1 MPLALSCQNQR
12 ASGRPRSGWL
22 GAPSR
27 GSVPAKRVLPVVF
40 CCIGCVF
47 GATIDFAHV
56 DNGTTVRAVSE
67 GVNPAPYD
75 VRAAIGDGSH
85 LSYPGALPNWFELD
99 LGRVRR
105 IESIEIDRRYAGK
118 GPDDFD
124 ISFAKEPDAWLRTVK
139 ARGVGGAKG
148 KHWFRVLAEPVEA
161 RYVRLEVLALHKHK
175 WTVLNRFSLY
185 GTSRIPRLMAK
196 NTDRY
201 SWLARQL
208 KGLSEQSR
216 RLGEALPESLREA
229 MAEATGMAALLTR
242 EANITG
248 DQWQRMAER
257 FTGLQT
263 EAYEAEGR
271 LSFARL
277 RNGTDGAATMG
288 AVDGMTKVFRD
299 VWPANATTRLALSC
313 ARNERESGQILLA
326 ATRRDLAD
334 VQVLI
339 DPLVGPTTLKGAVEA
354 GLICYVRTRNT
365 PKLAHH
371 VGLWPDGIS
380 PLATFALPK
389 GQVQPIWLTVAI
401 PESAPPGLYAS
412 AVHIRAGGL
421 PEMTV
426 PVEVRVW
433 DFALPTKASLPNVF
447 SVSSLL
453 VDAWYRNKKIGW
465 QELKKE
471 YYDFWLTH
479 RLNPTSLYGQ
489 MQPPPEDLEDTL
501 AGGMNAFVIKYVYSG
516 GARAEEAYFQRA
528 LKDLAVWDETL
539 AARDLH
545 DEAIVYLADEPAKKQ
560 SVTDEINR
568 RASIIGDR
576 FPRMRRML
584 VLTRPID
591 KAFAGNVDIWCPVV
605 PAMRPDDVREAH
617 ARGEQCWWYSVGHF
631 FNLDSPAVS
640 ARSMPWLSF
649 RHELDGILYWTI
661 QSSWRK
667 PNRPARFHPRPGETV
682 WEAFEPAGHG
692 GYNGIGN
699 MCYPG
704 SDGRPWSS
712 QRLEILREG
721 IEDYEYLVLLRQALA
736 RKPNS
741 PFAALLK
748 TPDKLA
754 TEYAVGTKAD
764 FIIQHR
770 EAVGKALHA
779 LSQEARR

>member
-1 MPLALSCQNQR
+1 MPL
-12 ASGRPRSGWL
+12 
-22 GAPSR
+22 
-27 GSVPAKRVLPVVF
+27 AKRVLPVVL
-40 CCIGCVF
+40 CCLGCAF
-47 GATIDFAHV
+47 GETVDFAHV
-56 DNGTTVRAVSE
+56 DSGTTVRAVSK

-99 LGRVRR
+99 LGQVRR
-105 IESIEIDRRYAGK
+105 IESVETDRRYADK

-124 ISFAKEPDAWLRTVK
+124 ISFAKEPGEWLRTIKV
-139 ARGVGGAKG
+139 RGVGSTKG
-148 KHWFRVLAEPVEA
+148 KYWFRVLSEPVEA
-161 RYVRLEVLALHKHK
+161 RYVRLNVLALHKHK
-175 WTVLNRFSLY
+175 WTVLNRISLY
-185 GTSRIPRLMAK
+185 GTSRFPRLVAE

-201 SWLARQL
+201 SWLAKRL
-208 KGLSEQSR
+208 KGLTGECR
-216 RLGEALPESLREA
+216 ELGAPLPESLRVA
-229 MAEATGMAALLTR
+229 TAEAADVAALLTG
-242 EANITG
+242 EGGITG
-248 DQWQRMAER
+248 DQWQRMGER

-263 EAYEAEGR
+263 EAYKAKAR
-271 LSFARL
+271 LSFVRL
-277 RNGTDGAATMG
+277 RNRTGDAATVG
-288 AVDGMTKVFRD
+288 AVGGMTKVFRNI
-299 VWPANATTRLALSC
+299 WPANTTGSLVLSC

-326 ATRRDLAD
+326 ATRQDLAD
-334 VQVLI
+334 VEVSV

-389 GQVQPIWLTVAI
+389 NQVQPIWLTVAI
-401 PESAPPGLYAS
+401 PENARPGLYRS
-412 AVHIRAGGL
+412 AVHVRARGL
-421 PEMTV
+421 AEMTV
-426 PVEVRVW
+426 PIEVRVW
-433 DFALPTKASLPNVF
+433 DFALPTRASLPNVF

-453 VDAWYRNKKIGW
+453 VDAWYRSKKLGW
-465 QELKKE
+465 KDLKSE
-471 YYDFWLTH
+471 YYDFWLKH

-489 MQPPPEDLEDTL
+489 MQPPPEDLDETL

-516 GARAEEAYFQRA
+516 GARAKEAYFQKT

-539 AARDLH
+539 ASRDLY
-545 DEAIVYLADEPAKKQ
+545 DEAIVYLADEPAEKQ
-560 SVTDEINR
+560 AVTDEINR
-568 RASIIGDR
+568 RARIIGER
-576 FPRMRRML
+576 FPKMRRML

-591 KAFAGNVDIWCPVV
+591 NAFAGNVDIWCPIVS
-605 PAMRPDDVREAH
+605 AMRPEDVREAH
-617 ARGEQCWWYSVGHF
+617 RRGEQCWWYSVGHF
-631 FNLDSPAVS
+631 FNLDSPAVA

-667 PNRPARFHPRPGETV
+667 PNRPAQFHPKPGETV
-682 WEAFEPAGHG
+682 WETFKPAGHG

-721 IEDYEYLVLLRQALA
+721 MEDYEYLVLLRQALA

-754 TEYAVGTKAD
+754 NEYAVDTKAD

-770 EAVGKALHA
+770 EALGKALHA
-779 LSQEARR
+779 LHQETRK